1 MLNWSHVTW
10 LTKNLRQVSDLDVSP
25 DWSHW
30 TELEL
35 VRRLLQLQDAESALR
50 SLWGSWDLS
59 WCCARRAGSQ
69 SWVCDKTKVAGSI
82 GNIVVQSRQ
91 ADSEAGGFGAAEA
104 GWSGPFRYWCPS
116 TVPMNSMKNSFKSS
130 RKSLYSP
137 GYFSLYSSWMNS
149 NMISPMQKGQNS
161 WYLAWFHE
169 NFWNLVYQEVS
180 CRKIHIRIHI
190 LIHGNSWIHIQNSYM
205 NSCTWIHEKT
215 YDFWCTKKCPV
226 KKLYSHMWIHVWIQ
240 IWKQILWIHMW
251 WTAGSCELLL
261 LPVGEWAW
269 IAEIAAAGLLQRWL
283 GWADQEARASW
294 SAQEAWSM
302 ACLTGSSQG

>member
-91 ADSEAGGFGAAEA
+91 ADSEAGGFEAAEA
-104 GWSGPFRYWCPS
+104 GWSGPFRNWCPS

-149 NMISPMQKGQNS
+149 NMIFPMQKGQNS

-169 NFWNLVYQEVS
+169 IFWNLVYQEVS
-180 CRKIHIRIHI
+180 CRKFISEFI
-190 LIHGNSWIHIQNSYM
+190 Y
-205 NSCTWIHEKT
+205 
-215 YDFWCTKKCPV
+215 
-226 KKLYSHMWIHVWIQ
+226 
-240 IWKQILWIHMW
+240 
-251 WTAGSCELLL
+251 
-261 LPVGEWAW
+261 
-269 IAEIAAAGLLQRWL
+269 
-283 GWADQEARASW
+283 
-294 SAQEAWSM
+294 
-302 ACLTGSSQG
+302 